1 MINIIIFILVFI
13 FIITF
18 LVYHYWT
25 HDYHSKSKFQT
36 FLVYVYTI
44 ATIILSLAIVFNILT
59 YNDTKKEENVTNYT
73 NISNNFFDEVI
84 KKFMEMD
91 ELDYLYNELMG
102 IKKIDKNT
110 KRNITKEHQ
119 MCMFIFSKLATF
131 AIYIVETNDIRHSER
146 LNQWVTH
153 VMNTYMKSEIFR
165 NYWIYEYKPK
175 VSGYATRKYMADNY
189 GL

>member
-1 MINIIIFILVFI
+1 MINIIIFVLIFI
-13 FIITF
+13 SIITF

-25 HDYHSKSKFQT
+25 HNYHSKSKFQT
-36 FLVYVYTI
+36 FLIYIYTI
-44 ATIILSLAIVFNILT
+44 ATIILSLAIIFSILN

-73 NISNNFFDEVI
+73 NISNKFFTEVI
-84 KKFMEMD
+84 KQFMDTDDIDYFYDEIMD
-91 ELDYLYNELMG
+91 

-119 MCMFIFSKLATF
+119 ICMFIFSKLAIF
-131 AIYIVETNDIRHSER
+131 LIYVLETNDIKHSEK
-146 LNQWVTH
+146 LNQWITH

-175 VSGYATRKYMADNY
+175 LSGYATRQYMAKTY